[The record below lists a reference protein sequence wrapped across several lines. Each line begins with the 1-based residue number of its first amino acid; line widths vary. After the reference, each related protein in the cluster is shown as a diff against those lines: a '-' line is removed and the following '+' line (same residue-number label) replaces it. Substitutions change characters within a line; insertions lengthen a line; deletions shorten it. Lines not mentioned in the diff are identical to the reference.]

1 MNTIEKQTKSSAGVT
16 VDTTI
21 LEGCF
26 KGLDYYLSAF
36 FVTFVD
42 DLPMKR
48 KLYDILVKSCTH
60 PNEMKERR
68 LYRRTALH
76 LFCHHC
82 SLWNNQLLED
92 CQHWYFT
99 IKEWTESFNSEDH
112 KLGWKS
118 MDAFLKVVGNLFK
131 AGNQKHIKAYEFL
144 QREFTSTIQA
154 NISRKATMLAVMG
167 KNQFLYVVVFSLF
180 FNRLF
185 PSFLL

>member
-1 MNTIEKQTKSSAGVT
+1 
-16 VDTTI
+16 
-21 LEGCF
+21 
-26 KGLDYYLSAF
+26 
-36 FVTFVD
+36 
-42 DLPMKR
+42 MKR

-76 LFCHHC
+76 LFSHHC

-92 CQHWYFT
+92 CQHWYLT

-167 KNQFLYVVVFSLF
+167 KNQFLYVVVFLF
-180 FNRLF
+180 FLNRLF
-185 PSFLL
+185 PLVIFRIWNLSQSYQII